1 MNVRPGLVMNR
12 RSTGCDTLPEW
23 TPANAGHASPS
34 TGAEEMSAADPA
46 KRERTD
52 RSERNILLTLAL
64 LAAAEVCIFA
74 WLFCGTSG
82 P

>member
-1 MNVRPGLVMNR
+1 MDAR
-12 RSTGCDTLPEW
+12 
-23 TPANAGHASPS
+23 NAGNASPS
-34 TGAEEMSAADPA
+34 TGVEDVSAANPA

-74 WLFCGTSG
+74 WLFCGTGG